1 MPKEF
6 AIMCLFIIICRIGYK
21 KRTLGKI
28 IPLNRIDYIVIA
40 IVTLVM
46 LYFYSASSLCWAQSC
61 TQRGL

>member
-46 LYFYSASSLCWAQSC
+46 LYFYSASSLC
-61 TQRGL
+61 